1 MTSIDE
7 RQRRIVTTHVGSLP
21 RPESLSAKL
30 FARMTKQAYDAQ
42 AFSAE
47 LREAVRGIVRRQGE
61 LGIDVVSDGEFSK
74 ISFQYYVTERLGGIE
89 PITPKSGHR
98 VTRETK
104 SFPTFYRDGSHSGT
118 QPTRFACTGPIRYTG
133 QAQLAA
139 DLENLKAA
147 VAGAGR
153 LDAFMPSVSPS
164 SCVGLM
170 ENRYYKSD
178 EEHLFAVA
186 EALREE
192 YQAIVAAGFMLQ
204 IDDPRLAMHYML
216 SPDQTV
222 NEARA
227 WARRRIE
234 ALNHAL
240 SDLPPERVR
249 HHTCYGI
256 NMGPRTSDMELKNL
270 ADLIVTIRAGHY
282 SFEMANP
289 RHEHEWR
296 VWEHVKLPDGKVLMP
311 GCITHASVIVEHP
324 ELVAERIVRLA
335 KIVGRERVMASSDC
349 GFASTLAPNERP
361 EIEPEIVWAKFM
373 SLVEGARLAT
383 KALWGSER

>member
-1 MTSIDE
+1 MSLIDE

-21 RPESLSAKL
+21 RPAPLSAKL
-30 FARMTKQAYDAQ
+30 FARMTNQSYDAA
-42 AFSAE
+42 AFTQE
-47 LREAVRGIVRRQGE
+47 LRAGVRDIVKQQSE
-61 LGIDVVSDGEFSK
+61 LGIDVVSDGEYSK
-74 ISFQYYVTERLGGIE
+74 ISFQYYVTDRLAGIE
-89 PITPKSGHR
+89 PITPAPGKR
-98 VTRETK
+98 VTRETRA
-104 SFPTFYRDGSHSGT
+104 FPTFYRDGSHSGT
-118 QPTRFACTGPIRYTG
+118 QPTRFACTGPIRYVG
-133 QAQLAA
+133 QAQLAT
-139 DLENLKAA
+139 DLANLKAA
-147 VAGAGR
+147 LAGAGR
-153 LDAFMPSVSPS
+153 VDAFLPSVSPS

-170 ENRYYKSD
+170 ENRHYKSD
-178 EEHLFAVA
+178 EEHVFAVA

-192 YQAIVAAGFMLQ
+192 YKAIIDAGFMLQ

-216 SPDQTV
+216 SPDESVDQH
-222 NEARA
+222 RA

-240 SDLPPERVR
+240 RDLPPERIR

-256 NMGPRTSDMELKNL
+256 NMGPRTSDLELKHL
-270 ADLIVTIRAGHY
+270 ADLIVTIRAGYY

-324 ELVAERIVRLA
+324 DLVAERILRLA
-335 KIVGRERVMASSDC
+335 KLVGRERVMASSDC

-361 EIEPEIVWAKFM
+361 EVEPEIVWAKFA
-373 SLVEGARLAT
+373 SLAEGARIAT
-383 KALWGSER
+383 RALWG

>member
-1 MTSIDE
+1 MSLPDE
-7 RQRRIVTTHVGSLP
+7 RRRRIVTTHVGSLP
-21 RPESLSAKL
+21 RPDSLSAML
-30 FARMTKQAYDAQ
+30 FSRTQKQPVDA
-42 AFSAE
+42 ATFAGE
-47 LREAVRGIVRRQGE
+47 LRDGVQAIVRQQGE

-74 ISFQYYVTERLGGIE
+74 TSFQYYVTDRLGGIE
-89 PITPKSGHR
+89 SFTPAPGRR
-98 VTRETK
+98 VTRENQA
-104 SFPTFYRDGSHSGT
+104 FPTFYRDGSHSGT

-133 QAQLAA
+133 QAQLAQ
-139 DLENLKAA
+139 DLANLKAA
-147 VAGAGR
+147 VADAGHV
-153 LDAFMPSVSPS
+153 DAFMPSVSPS

-170 ENRYYKSD
+170 ENRYYKSE
-178 EEHLFAVA
+178 EEHLYAVA
-186 EALREE
+186 DALREE
-192 YQAIVAAGFMLQ
+192 YRAIIAAGFMLQ

-216 SPDQTV
+216 TPGESV
-222 NEARA
+222 EATRA
-227 WARRRIE
+227 WAHRRIE

-240 SDLPPERVR
+240 RDLPPERVR

-256 NMGPRTSDMELKNL
+256 NMGPRTSDIELKHL

-296 VWEHVKLPDGKVLMP
+296 VWESVKLPDGKVLIP

-349 GFASTLAPNERP
+349 GFASTIAPNERP
-361 EIEPEIVWAKFM
+361 EIEPEIVWAKFA

-383 KALWGSER
+383 KILWS